1 MTTRAVSVTIDE
13 YLFAYAQ
20 AEVDAGRAK
29 SVSAVINAALATRAE
44 ADQAADAAV
53 LAAVEAVRADPARS
67 ARVERMTAHLLN
79 RRGGGSV
86 AVDV

>member
-13 YLFAYAQ
+13 HLFAYAQ

-29 SVSAVINAALATRAE
+29 SVSAVINAALAARAE

-53 LAAVEAVRADPARS
+53 IAAVEAVRSDPARS
-67 ARVERMTAHLLN
+67 ARVERMTAYLLD
-79 RRGGGSV
+79 RRGGGQA
-86 AVDV
+86 AVGA